1 MLWSLAASR
10 PGPGGLPAA
19 GATSGAAVVARGPR
33 PSREEASTDEAGF
46 RAFYE
51 ATARPLWAYLVRSC
65 GDRALADDLV
75 QESYYRLLRSRF
87 AGEGAEHRKNYLFRI
102 ATNLVRDHF
111 RRRRP
116 EEPAAEGS
124 EPAAAET
131 GGPLGLRQDLA
142 RVLDR
147 LDPRERQLV
156 WLAHVEGAS
165 HREIGE
171 LLRVEEGSVR
181 VLLFRA
187 RRKLAG
193 LLREAGLAPDGPER
207 GPSAGG
213 RDRNLEVTR

>member
-10 PGPGGLPAA
+10 PGPGGLPAG
-19 GATSGAAVVARGPR
+19 GATAGGAVATRGPR

-87 AGEGAEHRKNYLFRI
+87 AGEGAGHRKNYLFRI

-111 RRRRP
+111 RRRRS

-156 WLAHVEGAS
+156 WLAHVEEAS

-171 LLRVEEGSVR
+171 LLRVQEGSVR

-193 LLREAGLAPDGPER
+193 LLREEGLAPDGPEP

-213 RDRNLEVTR
+213 RDRNLEVTE

>member
-10 PGPGGLPAA
+10 PGPGG
-19 GATSGAAVVARGPR
+19 ATAGAAVVARGPR

-193 LLREAGLAPDGPER
+193 LLREADLAPGGPER

-213 RDRNLEVTR
+213 RDRDLEVTQ